1 MTRRRRLHSE
11 HGPIG
16 WSSRV
21 GREHPAALDAL
32 RALAR
37 LLVAAK
43 RAESPDSE
51 LPSSAELRLH
61 VGRGVAS

>member
-11 HGPIG
+11 HGPIR

-21 GREHPAALDAL
+21 GPEHPAAIDAM
-32 RALAR
+32 RILAR

-43 RAESPDSE
+43 RAESADSD